1 MYSFIGAFWMHLWEI
16 DKNVGKGIGRCT
28 SLRAT
33 WRSLERGWTKQLD
46 WGENLLCIWHL
57 FCICIYCITTY
68 ICYFLPKYL
77 TLFQKRV
84 SFHLIFLLFSGNE
97 SIFFHLYPSNLL
109 FSRKEEVLGA
119 AVKNFL
125 ILEKSKFH
133 WDKPQ
138 NMDSFPEKSK
148 KYWRKFTL
156 FRKEEVLRATVK
168 NFLILEKSKFH
179 WDKPKN
185 MASFQ
190 KRGSFRSSCQKLPHS
205 RKE

>member
-1 MYSFIGAFWMHLWEI
+1 MVPEKDFSIPLYEPFG
-16 DKNVGKGIGRCT
+16 CT
-28 SLRAT
+28 FE
-33 WRSLERGWTKQLD
+33 RSTRTLERELVGAHHCVQLD
-46 WGENLLCIWHL
+46 EAWSGVEQSNWIEVRTFYVFGIYFAYVYIVSQHTFVI
-57 FCICIYCITTY
+57 FCQ
-68 ICYFLPKYL
+68 KNWSEYL

-133 WDKPQ
+133 WDKP
-138 NMDSFPEKSK
+138 
-148 KYWRKFTL
+148 
-156 FRKEEVLRATVK
+156 
-168 NFLILEKSKFH
+168 
-179 WDKPKN
+179 KN